1 MFCNTL
7 FNLMIHLCLTFQ
19 KLNFM
24 KKTFLLLLLSLSAI
38 AGKSQTNVV
47 IKDKWD
53 RTPIHIAELKTS
65 ITEYIIKDYAG
76 FTINQATRVVKNNVI
91 TYEIIIVQGTTTD
104 TLIYDQN
111 YSLVR
116 AIVQNDSIK
125 PVKKIKQ

>member
-1 MFCNTL
+1 
-7 FNLMIHLCLTFQ
+7 
-19 KLNFM
+19 M
-24 KKTFLLLLLSLSAI
+24 KKILLLLLLSMSAFI
-38 AGKSQTNVV
+38 ANSQTLV

-53 RTPIHIAELKTS
+53 RTPIQIAELKTS
-65 ITEYIIKDYAG
+65 ITEFIIKDYAG

-91 TYEIIIVQGTTTD
+91 TYEIIIVQGKVTD

-125 PVKKIKQ
+125 PVKKVKQ

>member
-1 MFCNTL
+1 
-7 FNLMIHLCLTFQ
+7 
-19 KLNFM
+19 M
-24 KKTFLLLLLSLSAI
+24 KKTFLLLLLSVSALV
-38 AGKSQTNVV
+38 GKSQTNVV
-47 IKDKWD
+47 
-53 RTPIHIAELKTS
+53 
-65 ITEYIIKDYAG
+65 IKDYAG

-91 TYEIIIVQGTTTD
+91 TYEIIIVQGTVTD